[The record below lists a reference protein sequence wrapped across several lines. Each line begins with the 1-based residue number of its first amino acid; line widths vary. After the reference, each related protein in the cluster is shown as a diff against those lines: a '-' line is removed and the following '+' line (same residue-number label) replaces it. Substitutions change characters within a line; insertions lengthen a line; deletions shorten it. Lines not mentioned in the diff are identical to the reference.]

1 MGKCTKK
8 AKMAPDVAL
17 TDVSHSYL
25 GIRTH
30 TKALALFHRLPSA
43 AALKKSMQ
51 PQNSRRSYG
60 CRVEEDAE
68 IGRHQEFSP
77 PDSAQGENNLDSD
90 VRQRFSLPLSLLH
103 FLSLTFFIFCSSTGA
118 ITTTKQAC
126 SSRMTQNAFVRIAP
140 PAHELEEFFAHEE
153 QLVQRRFVE
162 KYNFDIVKDMALR
175 GRFEWVAV
183 RP

>member
-90 VRQRFSLPLSLLH
+90 VRQ
-103 FLSLTFFIFCSSTGA
+103 SSTGA